1 MLDLKEHLLVLYVL
15 VAILAVHIG
24 ILYWKV
30 WKLQIKTKS
39 DPWVHLTTIWKTI
52 KKLEKQIADNHF
64 WVTRELAGKPY
75 PGKIYNVDHLRDT
88 KTS

>member
-1 MLDLKEHLLVLYVL
+1 MTEKEHILVLYALVSILAASVVILYLLVLRL
-15 VAILAVHIG
+15 MAN
-24 ILYWKV
+24 
-30 WKLQIKTKS
+30 TKP
-39 DPWVHLTTIWKTI
+39 DPWSHLTTIWKTI

-75 PGKIYNVDHLRDT
+75 PGKIYNVDNLGDK